1 MPEQLSE
8 IRGQTTTSP
17 GSEKEKDDKSNWT
30 ASEKQ
35 SSLKDYGCE
44 IVVDNGSKEEVS
56 TKQAPTD
63 ASIVKYQHN
72 DKECFDLT
80 RGTKIRLFDMYWD
93 KFRGGLK
100 SIDFGQGTI
109 KPNVWGYKSPQQK
122 KKRNG

>member
-8 IRGQTTTSP
+8 IRDQTTTSP

-35 SSLKDYGCE
+35 CSLKDYGCE

-63 ASIVKYQHN
+63 ASIITYTVKEKTCY
-72 DKECFDLT
+72 DLT
-80 RGTKIRLFDMYWD
+80 RGARIKLFDMYWD
-93 KFRGGLK
+93 KFGDGLK
-100 SIDFGQGTI
+100 NIDYGHGTI
-109 KPNVWGYKSPQQK
+109 KPNVWGFKTPQK
-122 KKRNG
+122 KKRK